1 MKINNLFIIFISF
14 LLVAILI
21 SVSFLYMNNLNNT
34 SSISKQSLLEI
45 QQKELAEFSR
55 TSSGTI
61 YVNNSSTVLIEQSP
75 AMGIMNSSPQEYFVI
90 DGLVNPTIVMKEG
103 ISIKFIIVNMD
114 DMEHNF
120 AITTFPPPYPYMIM
134 GGNMM
139 NNGVSFT
146 FDTPYLQPY
155 NGGSRYPSET
165 FTYIAGNTGEFWYLC
180 TYPGHAQEGMYGKI
194 IISTI

>member
-1 MKINNLFIIFISF
+1 

-21 SVSFLYMNNLNNT
+21 SVSFFY
-34 SSISKQSLLEI
+34 ISNFNDISYIGEKSLLEI
-45 QQKELAEFSR
+45 QQKELTDLPV
-55 TSSGTI
+55 TSSGII
-61 YVNNSSTVLIEQSP
+61 YINNSSTVLIEQSP
-75 AMGIMNSSPQEYFVI
+75 AMGTMNSSPQEYFVV
-90 DGLVNPTIVMKEG
+90 DGTVNPTLVMRQG
-103 ISIKFIIVNMD
+103 ISIIFIIVNMD

-139 NNGVSFT
+139 NNGIRFV

-155 NGGSRYPSET
+155 SGGNKYPFET
-165 FTYIAGNTGEFWYLC
+165 FTYIVENTGQFWYLC

-194 IISTI
+194 ISI